1 MNVSE
6 RNKDKP
12 AYQRGRAEG
21 EIFAS
26 AAVAALRTDFT

>member
-1 MNVSE
+1 MKVSE
-6 RNKDKP
+6 RNKDK
-12 AYQRGRAEG
+12 AEG